1 MPAGSGETRVASPP
15 PLAEMSDAK
24 RALVTICVIL
34 ATFMQALDSTIANV
48 ALPYMQGEMS
58 ASQEEINWVLTSYIV
73 AAAVMTAPT
82 GFLAA
87 RFGRTRFFVT
97 AVLGF
102 TVASILCG
110 LSQSLDQIVVCRLL
124 QGMCGAALVPL
135 SQAVLFDI
143 YPIEKRAF
151 AIGLWVL
158 GVNIG
163 PVSGPMLGGWL
174 TENLS
179 WRWVFYINV
188 PVGIAAAAGMILFL
202 KETPHGK
209 TNRLDWLGFGALSL
223 AVGAFQLVLDR
234 GETQDWFSSRE
245 IIIEACLAGLGL
257 YIFLVQFSL
266 APRPF
271 LSPRLFTDVNFVLGC
286 IFIFLMG
293 MVMFATLALLA
304 PFLQD
309 LLDYPVITAGLV
321 LSPRG
326 GGMMLATLLS
336 GRILR
341 VLSPRAMIGIGLAL
355 SAYPLYEMTL
365 WTQDV
370 SPWSVLIV
378 GFIQGFALGIVYV
391 PMATITFLT
400 LAPELRTEAT
410 GVYAMIRNLGS
421 AIGISVTGAL
431 LVTNTQ
437 INHEFIR
444 AAITPF
450 NHLLAGGLWNPGSLA
465 GAAAL
470 NAQITRQANLIA
482 YLDDFKLM
490 LVLTLLE
497 IPLIFL
503 IRGAAPA
510 QVQPAE

>member
-1 MPAGSGETRVASPP
+1 MPAGETSHAAMAAP
-15 PLAEMSDAK
+15 EMSGGS
-24 RALVTICVIL
+24 RAILTACLIL

-48 ALPYMQGEMS
+48 ALPYMQGAMS

-73 AAAVMTAPT
+73 AAAIMTAPT

-102 TVASILCG
+102 TVASVLCG
-110 LSQSLDQIVVCRLL
+110 MAQSLDEIVVFRLL

-143 YPIEKRAF
+143 YPIEQRAF

-174 TENLS
+174 TENYS

-188 PVGIAAAAGMILFL
+188 PVGLVAAAGMLIFL

-209 TNRLDWLGFGALSL
+209 TNKLDWVGFGALSL
-223 AVGAFQLVLDR
+223 AVGMFQLVLDR
-234 GETQDWFSSRE
+234 GETLDWFSSKE
-245 IIIEACLAGLGL
+245 IIVEACLAGLGL
-257 YIFLVQFSL
+257 YIFLVQSSL

-271 LSPRLFTDVNFVLGC
+271 LSPRLFTDVNFSLGC

-293 MVMFATLALLA
+293 MIMFATLALLA

-309 LLDYPVITAGLV
+309 LLNYPVITAGLV

-326 GGMMLATLLS
+326 AGMMLATLLS

-341 VLSPRAMIGIGLAL
+341 VLSPRAMIGIGLAM
-355 SAYPLYEMTL
+355 SAYALYEMTL

-370 SPWSVLIV
+370 SPWDILSA
-378 GFIQGFALGIVYV
+378 GFVQGFSLGIVYV

-400 LAPELRTEAT
+400 LAPEMRTEAA

-431 LVTNTQ
+431 LVSNTQ
-437 INHEFIR
+437 INHEFIA

-450 NHLLAGGLWNPGSLA
+450 NHLLSGGAWNPASLS

-470 NAQITRQANLIA
+470 NAQVTRQANMIA
-482 YLDDFKLM
+482 YLDDFRLM

-497 IPLIFL
+497 IPLVFL

-510 QVQPAE
+510 RIQAAE

>member
-1 MPAGSGETRVASPP
+1 M
-15 PLAEMSDAK
+15 
-24 RALVTICVIL
+24 
-34 ATFMQALDSTIANV
+34 
-48 ALPYMQGEMS
+48 
-58 ASQEEINWVLTSYIV
+58 
-73 AAAVMTAPT
+73 
-82 GFLAA
+82 
-87 RFGRTRFFVT
+87 
-97 AVLGF
+97 
-102 TVASILCG
+102 
-110 LSQSLDQIVVCRLL
+110 
-124 QGMCGAALVPL
+124 
-135 SQAVLFDI
+135 
-143 YPIEKRAF
+143 
-151 AIGLWVL
+151 
-158 GVNIG
+158 
-163 PVSGPMLGGWL
+163 
-174 TENLS
+174 
-179 WRWVFYINV
+179 
-188 PVGIAAAAGMILFL
+188 
-202 KETPHGK
+202 
-209 TNRLDWLGFGALSL
+209 
-223 AVGAFQLVLDR
+223 
-234 GETQDWFSSRE
+234 
-245 IIIEACLAGLGL
+245 
-257 YIFLVQFSL
+257 
-266 APRPF
+266 
-271 LSPRLFTDVNFVLGC
+271 
-286 IFIFLMG
+286 
-293 MVMFATLALLA
+293 
-304 PFLQD
+304 
-309 LLDYPVITAGLV
+309 ITAGLV